1 MDHRQQKL
9 WQRGLAYFRAG
20 SLEAA
25 QACFDSILARDPGH
39 GPATLRLSMIAARRG
54 RAADAVRLAEQA
66 LATDPQR
73 PEILAHLARCQ
84 LLAGNPA
91 QARLAAERAL
101 QHAELDPVVLD
112 SLGIVL
118 SQIGETTR
126 AVDLF
131 DRAIAQQ
138 PQQASLYYN
147 RALALRACQR
157 LDEAE
162 NDLEACLALSPEHGK
177 ANWALAVL
185 RRPGQVA
192 DRGRRAERL
201 RQALARQPGVDESSV
216 LSLFTEL
223 DAAGRPAE
231 AWPVLESVL
240 QRRRQMAPADTTGD
254 LFKLLAAPLASA
266 DALELTAQGEITPVF
281 VIGLPRSGIA
291 LLGKLL
297 DRHSEA
303 SAMRPQAGKRIRQ
316 ALGVGSTRALD
327 TRLLARALQLDRRAL
342 ATACRDGLADV
353 EQGKRFACDTHP
365 MDFLVFELLAS
376 ALPEAK
382 FLHVSRDPLDTL
394 LSCLAQP
401 NADTGLPVHDAVAL
415 ADYFAAEASLVARW
429 QKQWPGRILDVH
441 YESLVEKPEMVLRVA
456 CAFLGVRYEAA
467 MRSAVTL
474 DSLSEGRWLHY
485 ATPLEQA
492 RLRLEA
498 LGLSG

>member
-54 RAADAVRLAEQA
+54 RATEAIALAEQA

-73 PEILAHLARCQ
+73 PEILAHLARCH
-84 LLAGNPA
+84 LLAGSA
-91 QARLAAERAL
+91 SQARECAERAL
-101 QHAELDPVVLD
+101 AFPDLDPVVLD
-112 SLGIVL
+112 SLAIVL
-118 SQIGETTR
+118 TQVGETTQ
-126 AVDLF
+126 ALALF
-131 DRAIAQQ
+131 DRAIALQ

-147 RALALRACQR
+147 RGLGLRACQR
-157 LDEAE
+157 LDDAE
-162 NDLEACLALSPEHGK
+162 RDFEACLALSPEHGK
-177 ANWALAVL
+177 AHWALAVL
-185 RRPGQVA
+185 RRPGQA
-192 DRGRRAERL
+192 PDRARRAARL
-201 RQALARQPGVDESSV
+201 QQSLARHPGVDESTA
-216 LSLFTEL
+216 LALFTEL
-223 DAAGRPAE
+223 DAGGRPAE

-240 QRRRQMAPADTTGD
+240 RRRRQMAPAETTRD
-254 LFKLLAAPLASA
+254 LFDVLSRPLPSV
-266 DALELTAQGEITPVF
+266 DALELTAQGAITPVF
-281 VIGLPRSGIA
+281 LIGLPRSGIA
-291 LLGKLL
+291 VLGKLL

-303 SAMRPQAGKRIRQ
+303 SAVRPQAGKRIRQ
-316 ALGVGSTRALD
+316 ALGIGSTRALD
-327 TRLLARALQLDRRAL
+327 ARLLANALQLDRRAL
-342 ATACRDGLADV
+342 AAACRDGLADA
-353 EQGKRFACDTHP
+353 EPGKRFACDHQP
-365 MDFLVFELLAS
+365 MDFLLFELLAS

-394 LSCLAQP
+394 LSSLAQP
-401 NADTGLPVHDAVAL
+401 NADTGLPMHDPVAL
-415 ADYFAAEASLVARW
+415 ADYFAAEARLVAGW

-467 MRSAVTL
+467 MRSAITL

-485 ATPLEQA
+485 STPLEQA

>member
-20 SLEAA
+20 SLEAS

-39 GPATLRLSMIAARRG
+39 GPAKLRLSMIAARRG
-54 RAADAVRLAEQA
+54 RAADAVLLAEQA

-84 LLAGNPA
+84 LLAGDLG
-91 QARLAAERAL
+91 QARHAAERAL
-101 QHAELDPVVLD
+101 QHAELEPVVLD

-118 SQIGETTR
+118 SQIGETQR
-126 AVDLF
+126 AIGLF
-131 DRAIAQQ
+131 DRAIERQ

-147 RALALRACQR
+147 RAVALRACQR

-162 NDLEACLALSPEHGK
+162 HDLEACLALSPEHGK
-177 ANWALAVL
+177 ANWALAIL
-185 RRPGQVA
+185 RRPGQA
-192 DRGRRAERL
+192 TDRGRRAERL
-201 RQALARQPGVDESSV
+201 QRALARQPGVDESSA
-216 LSLFTEL
+216 LALFTEL
-223 DAAGRPAE
+223 DAAGRHAE
-231 AWPVLESVL
+231 AWPILESVL
-240 QRRRQMAPADTTGD
+240 RQRRQMAPADTTGD
-254 LFKLLAAPLASA
+254 LFKLLAAPLPSA
-266 DALELTAQGEITPVF
+266 DALELTAQGAIIPVF
-281 VIGLPRSGIA
+281 VIGLPRAGTA

-297 DRHSEA
+297 DRHSQA
-303 SAMRPQAGKRIRQ
+303 SATQPQAGKRIRH
-316 ALGVGSTRALD
+316 ALSVGGTRALD
-327 TRLLARALQLDRRAL
+327 SRLLARALQLDRRAL
-342 ATACRDGLADV
+342 AAACRDGLAAV
-353 EQGKRFACDTHP
+353 EPDKRFACDHQP
-365 MDFLVFELLAS
+365 MDFLLFELLAS

-401 NADTGLPVHDAVAL
+401 NGETGLPVHDPVAL
-415 ADYFAAEASLVARW
+415 ADYFAAEASLVTRW
-429 QKQWPGRILDVH
+429 QKHWPGRILDVH

-456 CAFLGVRYEAA
+456 CAFLGVRYEAS

-485 ATPLEQA
+485 ATPLEGA